1 MNFQGIVRFRLALC
15 GFVLHSEALT
25 TIRLEEDR
33 ALVAENHVV
42 ESVATLQDALSE
54 FQMLGLVGV
63 TNQLAISSLLQIPAL
78 LLSRSR
84 TVDEIT
90 RIPRFASLLT

>member
-1 MNFQGIVRFRLALC
+1 MNFEGIVRLRLALC
-15 GFVLHSEALT
+15 GFFLHSEALT

-42 ESVATLQDALSE
+42 ESVATLQDPLSE
-54 FQMLGLVGV
+54 FQMLGFVGV

>member
-1 MNFQGIVRFRLALC
+1 MNFEEIVRFRLALC

-33 ALVAENHVV
+33 AFVAENHVV
-42 ESVATLQDALSE
+42 KSVATLQDALSE
-54 FQMLGLVGV
+54 FQMLGFVGV

-78 LLSRSR
+78 LLSCSR

>member
-1 MNFQGIVRFRLALC
+1 MNFEGIVRFRLALC

-42 ESVATLQDALSE
+42 ESVATL
-54 FQMLGLVGV
+54 
-63 TNQLAISSLLQIPAL
+63 
-78 LLSRSR
+78 
-84 TVDEIT
+84 
-90 RIPRFASLLT
+90 